1 MIAAYTLHE
10 TVGGGGPS
18 HLFDFWLA
26 DVLDWTIAIVC
37 MIGALRA
44 ERSRPAWILASLAL
58 VSWAIGD
65 TIWSLRFAD
74 FADAPYTTISDV
86 FWLGWYPLMLAALI
100 LLVRDRVP
108 GFELH
113 RWIDGLVV
121 MLIIA
126 TPWLAAFI
134 EPLADRSGA
143 SSLTEVVEIAY
154 PLGDFILV
162 GSVIGVFALM
172 GWRPGRM
179 WLMLAIGLSILSI
192 ADSIYAASA
201 LTGSYRG
208 EGIVDPI
215 WGLGAALI
223 AYAAWLPHPGRLEPV
238 QVYGMRAVALPL
250 AAQAL
255 AVGIQ
260 VYAYFEDLQLG
271 ERVLTIIVL
280 LIAIVQ
286 IIVARPLPP
295 PPAEAHSPPAAEPD

>member
-1 MIAAYTLHE
+1 
-10 TVGGGGPS
+10 
-18 HLFDFWLA
+18 
-26 DVLDWTIAIVC
+26 
-37 MIGALRA
+37 
-44 ERSRPAWILASLAL
+44 
-58 VSWAIGD
+58 
-65 TIWSLRFAD
+65 
-74 FADAPYTTISDV
+74 
-86 FWLGWYPLMLAALI
+86 MLAALA

-113 RWIDGLVV
+113 RWIDGVVV

-134 EPLADRSGA
+134 EPIADRSGA
-143 SSLTEVVEIAY
+143 GDLNEIVEIAY
-154 PLGDFILV
+154 PLGDFILM

-179 WLMLAIGLSILSI
+179 WLMLAIGLSILSV

-201 LTGSYRG
+201 LTNSYRG

-238 QVYGMRAVALPL
+238 RVYGMRAVALPL
-250 AAQAL
+250 AAQGLAL
-255 AVGIQ
+255 GIQ
-260 VYAYFEDLQLG
+260 VYAYFEELQIG

-295 PPAEAHSPPAAEPD
+295 SETDRPPPQPLDRD